1 MAGRGAAWP
10 SSIQRERN
18 VLIGAGK
25 KEKEAL
31 RRQREARQAAGIK
44 PRGMRPSRI
53 HSRKR
58 PAHEPAVLSDDE
70 LREYCREVDATLI
83 GSCKNHELYD
93 WWLDFGP
100 ECKEL
105 SKTCVSR
112 NS

>member
-1 MAGRGAAWP
+1 MAGRGAALALVHP
-10 SSIQRERN
+10 EGERN

-53 HSRKR
+53 HPRKR

-70 LREYCREVDATLI
+70 LREYYREVDATLI

-93 WWLDFGP
+93 WWLD
-100 ECKEL
+100 
-105 SKTCVSR
+105 TCRIPPRS
-112 NS
+112 